1 MLKKLFVIFVIIF
14 VSFFVLI
21 SLTKDIFSFVE
32 SQTLRIET
40 VNINV
45 VPITETVVGSA
56 VFAAEKIIS
65 PCDGNIT
72 FVQSPGMYVDK
83 GTVLARIAG
92 KDFSTDIVSPAK
104 GIFLWDVLSGYES
117 SLNKALDINNNFILY
132 ELKQGQNVR
141 TSDVIGSVAVSNG
154 FGLRLNAKLEESAKS
169 IPIVL
174 DGCLVTVVG
183 SVIKNSGSEAILKL
197 NSFFDELYNKKQF
210 DIVIKKIRGFEV
222 DKRDIV
228 KADGVEGIY
237 VVNGD
242 RLKFLAVDVYK
253 VSDKI
258 YVSVKDTNFSS
269 FTTFLMAKSPL
280 LLKEG
285 DLVGSF

>member
-1 MLKKLFVIFVIIF
+1 VLKKLFVILVIIF

-21 SLTKDIFSFVE
+21 SVTKDIFSFVQ

-56 VFAAEKIIS
+56 VFAAEKIVS

-72 FVQSPGMYVDK
+72 FVQSPGTYVDK

-104 GIFLWDVLSGYES
+104 GIFLWDVLSAYEG
-117 SLNKALDINNNFILY
+117 SLDKALDINNLILY
-132 ELKQGQNVR
+132 ELKQGQNVK
-141 TSDVIGSVAVSNG
+141 TSDVIGSIAGNND
-154 FGLRLNAKLEESAKS
+154 FALRLNVKLEESAKS
-169 IPIVL
+169 IPIIL
-174 DGCLVTVVG
+174 NGSLITVVG
-183 SVIKNSGSEAILKL
+183 SVIKNSGDEAILKL
-197 NSFFDELYNKKQF
+197 NSFFDELYNKKKF

-228 KADGVEGIY
+228 KANGVEGIY